1 MDTGLLL
8 AIGHH
13 LSVFT
18 LVGVI
23 AAEFALLRPGIAGA
37 QLRRLA
43 RIDAVYGAAA
53 VLVVLVGVLRVYWG
67 GAGPEYYFSNH
78 AFWGKMA
85 AFIVV
90 GLLSISPTMALLR
103 WQRMLRTDPGFA
115 PPDNE
120 VRKQRRFL
128 HAELGFLILVPVFA
142 AMMARGY
149 GA

>member
-13 LSVFT
+13 LAVFT

-23 AAEFALLRPGIAGA
+23 AAELALLRPGIAGA

-67 GAGPEYYFSNH
+67 GAGPEYYFGNH

-85 AFIVV
+85 AFVAV

-103 WQRMLRTDPGFA
+103 WQRMLSTDPGFA

-142 AMMARGY
+142 AMMARG
-149 GA
+149 